1 MSEEQPIQFSA
12 AVGKF
17 LESEG
22 NDAQELWTPIAQE
35 FDRAG
40 PDAAREYLEAQ
51 RQQHEERVENLLQEV
66 DGR

>member
-12 AVGKF
+12 AVGK
-17 LESEG
+17 LLSSTG
-22 NDAQELWTPIAQE
+22 NNVQELWTPIARE

-40 PDAAREYLEAQ
+40 PDAAEKYLEAQ
-51 RQQHEERVENLLQEV
+51 RQQLEERVENLLKEI